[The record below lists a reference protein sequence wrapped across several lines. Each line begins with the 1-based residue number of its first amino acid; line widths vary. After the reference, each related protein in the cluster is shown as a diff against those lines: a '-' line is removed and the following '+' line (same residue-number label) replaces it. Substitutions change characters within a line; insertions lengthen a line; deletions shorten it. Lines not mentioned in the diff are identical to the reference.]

1 MCGLRLY
8 KRYFLIQVKSAMQY
22 KTSFL
27 LTTIGQF
34 LTSFNV
40 FLGIYFMFQRFHA
53 VEGFTYS
60 EVLLCFSITLMEF
73 SLAEAFFRGFD
84 TFSGIIGNG
93 EFDRIMVRPRNEIL
107 QVLGSRIELTRIGR
121 FLQAAV
127 LFVYGIMKS
136 HVLWSWDK
144 AVTVLFMLIGGTAVF
159 SGLFLI
165 YAAICFF
172 TLEGLEFMNILTDG
186 AREYGKYPIS
196 IYGKR
201 VLQFCTFVIP
211 YALIQYYPI
220 CYILEKNSSWWY
232 PFLPLLA
239 ILFLIPCLC
248 LWKFGVHHY
257 KSTGS

>member
-1 MCGLRLY
+1 M
-8 KRYFLIQVKSAMQY
+8 
-22 KTSFL
+22 
-27 LTTIGQF
+27 
-34 LTSFNV
+34 
-40 FLGIYFMFQRFHA
+40 
-53 VEGFTYS
+53 
-60 EVLLCFSITLMEF
+60 
-73 SLAEAFFRGFD
+73 
-84 TFSGIIGNG
+84 
-93 EFDRIMVRPRNEIL
+93 
-107 QVLGSRIELTRIGR
+107 
-121 FLQAAV
+121 
-127 LFVYGIMKS
+127 
-136 HVLWSWDK
+136 
-144 AVTVLFMLIGGTAVF
+144 F

-232 PFLPLLA
+232 PFLPLLSA
-239 ILFLIPCLC
+239 MFLIPCLC
-248 LWKFGVHHY
+248 LWKFGVYHY